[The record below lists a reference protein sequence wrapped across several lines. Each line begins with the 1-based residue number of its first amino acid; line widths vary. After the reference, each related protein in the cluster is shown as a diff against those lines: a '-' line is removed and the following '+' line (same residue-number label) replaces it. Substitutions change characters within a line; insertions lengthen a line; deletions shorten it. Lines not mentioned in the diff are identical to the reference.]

1 MKTLKI
7 VGIVLL
13 VGIVVGGFFGYN
25 YYNMIFSQNVPSELN
40 TDLVQIP
47 KGSDFEEVV
56 TILEEGGFIE
66 DVDGFRWV
74 AKRMGYAKNP
84 MRNGQYKIE
93 KGISNRRLVSI
104 LRGHKETPVQFVIH
118 NKRTLPQ
125 VAGHCSKY
133 FEADSLAFLT
143 AIMDESFWKEN
154 GYNLETAMSA
164 FIPNTYQIYW
174 TTTPKDLFLRMI
186 KEHDRF
192 WDKDNRRAK
201 AKAINYSEAEV
212 YTLASIVETESQHK
226 PERPRIAGVYINRL
240 RLGIPLQADPTLV
253 FAIGDFTMRRIYT
266 VHTQIESPYNT
277 YKYAGLPPGP
287 IYMSSISSIDA
298 VLNAEK
304 HEYLYFC
311 AKPDLS
317 RTHNYAKTLSAHNVN
332 ARNYQRWL
340 NQQGIK

>member
-1 MKTLKI
+1 MKILKR
-7 VGIVLL
+7 
-13 VGIVVGGFFGYN
+13 VGIVVLLGLIIGGVLGYR
-25 YYNMIFSQNVPSELN
+25 YYNMIFSQNVPSELK

-47 KGSDFEEVV
+47 TGSDFDEIVEALKRQGV
-56 TILEEGGFIE
+56 IE
-66 DVDGFRWV
+66 DEASFRW
-74 AKRMGYAKNP
+74 AANQLEKRFDRTIRP
-84 MRNGQYKIE
+84 GQYKIE
-93 KGISNRRLVSI
+93 AGISNKQLISI
-104 LRGHKETPVQFVIH
+104 LSRNQTPVQFVIH

-125 VAGHCSKY
+125 IAGHCGR
-133 FEADSLAFLT
+133 FLEADSLAFLA
-143 AIMDESFWKEN
+143 AIMDEAFWEEN

-174 TTTPKDLFLRMI
+174 TTTPEDFLKKMI
-186 KEHDRF
+186 AEHDAF
-192 WDKDNRRAK
+192 WDKENRRAK
-201 AKAINYSEAEV
+201 AKAMNYSEAQV
-212 YTLASIVETESQHK
+212 YTLASIVETESQYK

-240 RLGIPLQADPTLV
+240 RIGIPLQADPTLV
-253 FAIGDFTMRRIYT
+253 FAIGDFSMRRIYK

-304 HEYLYFC
+304 HDYLYFC

-332 ARNYQRWL
+332 AANYQRWL

>member
-1 MKTLKI
+1 MKILKKSGI
-7 VGIVLL
+7 IVLL
-13 VGIVVGGFFGYN
+13 ILIVGGVFGYR
-25 YYNMIFSQNVPSELN
+25 YYSMIFGQNVPNNLK

-47 KGSDFEEVV
+47 SGSDFEEAVEALKKQG
-56 TILEEGGFIE
+56 IIE
-66 DVDGFRWV
+66 DEASFRWV
-74 AKRMGYAKNP
+74 ANLLEKRFDKVIRP
-84 MRNGQYKIE
+84 GQYKIE
-93 KGISNRRLVSI
+93 GGMSNKQLIAI
-104 LRGHKETPVQFVIH
+104 LSRNQTPVQFVIH

-125 VAGHCSKY
+125 IAGHCGRF
-133 FEADSLAFLT
+133 FEADSLEFLE
-143 AIMDESFWKEN
+143 ALLEESFWKAN

-164 FIPNTYQIYW
+164 FIPNTYQFYW
-174 TTTPKDLFLRMI
+174 TTTPEDFLKKI
-186 KEHDRF
+186 IEEHDIF
-192 WDKDNRRAK
+192 WDKENRRAK

-226 PERPRIAGVYINRL
+226 PERPRIAGVYLNRL
-240 RLGIPLQADPTLV
+240 RIGIPLQADPTLV
-253 FAIGDFTMRRIYT
+253 FAIGDFSMRRIYK
-266 VHTQIESPYNT
+266 VHTEIDSPYNT

-304 HEYLYFC
+304 HDYLYFC

-332 ARNYQRWL
+332 AANYQRWL